1 MKATVLNKTLGYS
14 FYETYTMLK
23 KRIKQNGFLLLHEI
37 NTQNIVAKQGIIIPK
52 LIQLLFFE
60 PKYVGQ
66 IMENDPL
73 AINDIPLK
81 FVIRNLGNGHSEV
94 SFQNPIGNLQDYNLD
109 EEMLNDLY
117 RRINQL
123 LNF

>member
-1 MKATVLNKTLGYS
+1 MKATVLHKTLGYS
-14 FYETYTMLK
+14 FYVTYTMIK
-23 KRIKQNGFLLLHEI
+23 ERIKQNGFLLLHEI
-37 NTQNIVAKQGIIIPK
+37 NTQNVVAKQGIIIPK

-66 IMENDPL
+66 IMGNDPL

-81 FVIRNLGNGHSEV
+81 FVIRSLGNGHTEV
-94 SFQNPIGNLQDYNLD
+94 SFQDPVGNLRDYKL
-109 EEMLNDLY
+109 EGEMLNEL
-117 RRINQL
+117 RKRIDEI

>member
-73 AINDIPLK
+73 AIKICDKKP
-81 FVIRNLGNGHSEV
+81 G
-94 SFQNPIGNLQDYNLD
+94 
-109 EEMLNDLY
+109 
-117 RRINQL
+117 
-123 LNF
+123 

>member
-1 MKATVLNKTLGYS
+1 MKATVLHKTLGYS
-14 FYETYTMLK
+14 FYDTYTMIK
-23 KRIKQNGFLLLHEI
+23 ERIKQNGFLLLHEI
-37 NTQNIVAKQGIIIPK
+37 NTQNVVAKQGIIIPK

-66 IMENDPL
+66 IMGNDPL

-81 FVIRNLGNGHSEV
+81 FVIRSLGNGHTEV
-94 SFQNPIGNLQDYNLD
+94 SFQDPVGNLRDYKL
-109 EEMLNDLY
+109 EGEMLNEL
-117 RRINQL
+117 RKRIDEI

>member
-1 MKATVLNKTLGYS
+1 MIK
-14 FYETYTMLK
+14 E
-23 KRIKQNGFLLLHEI
+23 RIKQNGFLLLHEI
-37 NTQNIVAKQGIIIPK
+37 NTQNVVAKQGIIIPK

-66 IMENDPL
+66 IMGNDPL

-81 FVIRNLGNGHSEV
+81 FVIRSLGNGHTEV
-94 SFQNPIGNLQDYNLD
+94 SFQDPVGNLRDYKL
-109 EEMLNDLY
+109 EGEMLNEL
-117 RRINQL
+117 RKRIDEI

>member
-1 MKATVLNKTLGYS
+1 MKATVLHKTLGYS
-14 FYETYTMLK
+14 FYDTYTMIK
-23 KRIKQNGFLLLHEI
+23 ERIKQNGFLLLHEI

-66 IMENDPL
+66 IMGNDPL

-81 FVIRNLGNGHSEV
+81 FVIRSLGNGHTEV
-94 SFQNPIGNLQDYNLD
+94 SFQDPVGNLRDYKL
-109 EEMLNDLY
+109 EGEMLNEL
-117 RRINQL
+117 RKRIDEI

>member
-1 MKATVLNKTLGYS
+1 MKATVLHKTLGYS
-14 FYETYTMLK
+14 FYETYTMIK
-23 KRIKQNGFLLLHEI
+23 ERIKQNGFLLLHEI
-37 NTQNIVAKQGIIIPK
+37 NTQNVVAKQGIIIPK

-66 IMENDPL
+66 IMGNDPL

-81 FVIRNLGNGHSEV
+81 FVIRSLGNGHTEV
-94 SFQNPIGNLQDYNLD
+94 SFQDPIGNLRDYKL
-109 EEMLNDLY
+109 EGEMLNEL
-117 RRINQL
+117 RKRIDEI

>member
-1 MKATVLNKTLGYS
+1 MKATVLHKTLGYS
-14 FYETYTMLK
+14 FYETYTMIK
-23 KRIKQNGFLLLHEI
+23 ERIKQNGFLLLHEI
-37 NTQNIVAKQGIIIPK
+37 NTQNVVAKQGIIIPK

-81 FVIRNLGNGHSEV
+81 FVIRNLGNGHTEV
-94 SFQNPIGNLQDYNLD
+94 SFQDPVGNLRDYKL
-109 EEMLNDLY
+109 EGEMLNEL
-117 RRINQL
+117 RKRIDEI

>member
-1 MKATVLNKTLGYS
+1 MKATVLHKTLGYS
-14 FYETYTMLK
+14 FYETYTMIK
-23 KRIKQNGFLLLHEI
+23 ERIKQNGFLLLHEI
-37 NTQNIVAKQGIIIPK
+37 NTQNVVAKQGIIIPK

-66 IMENDPL
+66 IMGNDPL

-81 FVIRNLGNGHSEV
+81 FVIRSLGNGHTEV
-94 SFQNPIGNLQDYNLD
+94 SFQDPVGNLRDYKL
-109 EEMLNDLY
+109 EGEMLNEL
-117 RRINQL
+117 RKRIDEI